1 MKNMKDFITEAAARR
16 CSIKKVFL
24 KMSQT
29 SQEITCQYNSIMLN
43 NNTHENIKSRPCNRW
58 VKGTVMQIDIALIN
72 DRWRFQ
78 KYFEN
83 FGFQLLII
91 LQKFS
96 LKVAYFLR
104 VSIVFSGYTQNF
116 TDQ

>member
-1 MKNMKDFITEAAARR
+1 
-16 CSIKKVFL
+16 
-24 KMSQT
+24 MSQT